1 MLAPQPSIKKAYNEF
16 HENPT
21 NGSDKDTWSQTGRWM
36 RSADVVSTQGIPFY
50 FTRNA

>member
-1 MLAPQPSIKKAYNEF
+1 MF

-21 NGSDKDTWSQTGRWM
+21 NGSDADTWSQTGKWM
-36 RSADVVSTQGIPFY
+36 TWADVVSTQGITFY